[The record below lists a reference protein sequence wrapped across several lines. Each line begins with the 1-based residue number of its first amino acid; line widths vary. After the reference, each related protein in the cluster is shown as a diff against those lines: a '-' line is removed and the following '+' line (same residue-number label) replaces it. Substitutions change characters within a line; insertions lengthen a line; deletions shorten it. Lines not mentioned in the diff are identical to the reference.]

1 MSIAYGGVVAFLFRG
16 MNLVIAL
23 ATVILTSHQLS
34 ADDYGVFVLGLTVVG
49 VANAVTGGLTA
60 AVAYQVANQRRAPG
74 TALVNGGAV
83 ALSLGLVAVLA
94 GFGGGALLAG
104 EAGRVA
110 LPVGAAGAAVV
121 LNSVLA
127 GSFLGREAFVRYNLA
142 LVVPPALALSAIAVT
157 FAVLGHRSPE
167 AALAAFAAG
176 QWLAL
181 LLLALTSGLVPRGG
195 LRVERQ
201 LVRAL
206 VRFALLAGVSSGV
219 SYLNYRADLFVVRH
233 FEGEHGVA
241 TYSLAVYIAES
252 VWQVSGSL
260 ALAAYARMGAL
271 DRPAAAAL
279 TARVMRH
286 TVVLLGVICVVLFAG
301 AGLIESL
308 LFGEKY
314 AGMASALRFIL
325 PGVLLYSLAQSF
337 SGFYTYQR
345 GLPYVAALVASV
357 GLVVDLALDLA
368 LVPAMGVNGA
378 ALASAIAY
386 GGAILGALA
395 FFLRGERIGP
405 SQVFRFG
412 QSDLDDYRALVG
424 RLRSAVRLTPAG
436 GQGAAR
442 PPV

>member
-1 MSIAYGGVVAFLFRG
+1 MSIAYGGIVAFLFRG
-16 MNLVIAL
+16 ANLAIAL
-23 ATVILTSHQLS
+23 ATVVLTSHLLS

-49 VANAVTGGLTA
+49 IANAVTGGLTA
-60 AVAYQVANQRRAPG
+60 AVAYQVANQRRTPA
-74 TALVNGGAV
+74 TALLNGGAV
-83 ALSLGLVAVLA
+83 ALGLSVVAVVAGLA
-94 GFGGGALLAG
+94 GGALLAG

-127 GSFLGREAFVRYNLA
+127 GTFLGREAFVRYNLA
-142 LVVPPALALSAIAVT
+142 LVAPPTLALTAIGVT
-157 FAVLGHRSPE
+157 FGVFGHRSPE
-167 AALAAFAAG
+167 AGLAAFAAG

-181 LLLALTSGLVPRGG
+181 ALMALTSGLRPHGTPR
-195 LRVERQ
+195 LERR
-201 LVRAL
+201 LVGAV

-219 SYLNYRADLFVVRH
+219 SYLNYRADLFMVRH
-233 FEGEHGVA
+233 FEGEAGVA

-260 ALAAYARMGAL
+260 ALAAYARMGTL

-286 TVVLLGVICVVLFAG
+286 TVVMLGVICVVLFAG

-308 LFGEKY
+308 LFGAKY
-314 AGMASALRFIL
+314 AGMASALRFLL

-345 GLPYVAALVASV
+345 GLPYVAALVAGV
-357 GLVVDLALDLA
+357 GLVIELALDLV
-368 LVPAMGVNGA
+368 LIPAMGVNGA
-378 ALASAIAY
+378 ALASALAY
-386 GGAILGALA
+386 SGAILGALA
-395 FFLRGERIGP
+395 FFLRSERIGP
-405 SQVFRFG
+405 AQVFRFG
-412 QSDLDDYRALVG
+412 RSDLDDYRLLADRV
-424 RLRSAVRLTPAG
+424 RSVVRPAAAG
-436 GQGAAR
+436 GQRAAP